1 MEVSWRNHPD
11 WPFGLSPGNAK
22 HQRDHIVARL
32 KHKVALIAGGAGGIG
47 SAIARRFAEEGA
59 AVAILDVD
67 EAAAAPLLQ
76 DIAARGFQVAFHAAD
91 VADEEQVRA
100 AVAAALKRFGTLSV
114 VVNSVGG
121 APLEDGSVTEADMA
135 AFGKV
140 ISLDLLGTI
149 HVCRHAV
156 PAMRAGGGGAIV
168 NMSSGAALRGSRTH
182 LYSAAKGAIVS
193 LTRSLAGAYARDNI
207 RANAICAG
215 RVPTERVRKK
225 DLLTRAGDSAGRL
238 ATEDV
243 VKTYPFWTGSPED
256 IANIALFLASDE
268 ARMITGASIPADGG
282 RSAY

>member
-1 MEVSWRNHPD
+1 M
-11 WPFGLSPGNAK
+11 
-22 HQRDHIVARL
+22 ARL
-32 KHKVALIAGGAGGIG
+32 KGKVALVAGGAGGIG
-47 SAIARRFAEEGA
+47 SAIVRRFAAEGA
-59 AVAILDVD
+59 AVAILDLD
-67 EAAAAPLLQ
+67 AEAAAPLL
-76 DIAARGFQVAFHAAD
+76 GEMELLGYPVAFLTAD
-91 VADEEQVRA
+91 VSAEDQVRE
-100 AVAAALKRFGTLSV
+100 AVADALRRFGSLSIA
-114 VVNSVGG
+114 VNSVGG
-121 APLEDGSVTEADMA
+121 SPPEDGSVTDADMA

-149 HVCRHAV
+149 HVCRHTI
-156 PAMRAGGGGAIV
+156 PAMRAAGGGTIV

-193 LTRSLAGAYARDNI
+193 LTRSLAGAYAQDNI

-225 DLLTRAGDSAGRL
+225 NLMTQPGRSTGRL

-243 VKTYPFWTGSPED
+243 VKDYPFWSGTPDD

-268 ARMITGASIPADGG
+268 SRMITGASIPADGG